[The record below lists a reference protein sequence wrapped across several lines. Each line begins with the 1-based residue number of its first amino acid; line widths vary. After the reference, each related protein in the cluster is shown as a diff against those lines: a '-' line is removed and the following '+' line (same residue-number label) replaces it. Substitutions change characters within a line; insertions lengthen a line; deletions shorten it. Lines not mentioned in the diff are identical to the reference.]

1 MALCLLYLLLAAL
14 PAISGSRLISAAG
27 ADSPSWLLGVFKF
40 AGSSLATGDGAPL
53 SFYLALWVAFLL
65 YVVVFALSDHLPR
78 RATVAVVVVVCVVF
92 ALAPP
97 LLSQDIFSYISY
109 SRIWVLDGLNPY
121 VHASS
126 AVPADAA
133 FPYVGWR
140 DATSAY
146 GPLFTLFTAPIAFFG
161 VAGALWA
168 MKTIAAVSL
177 LLILYLVAL
186 SSKLVGRDWF
196 KPVLLIGLNPLVL
209 VHVVGGAHNDAMM
222 VMLVMLSV
230 WAVLSRMEFAGG
242 ISAVAAFSVKMS
254 AAVAIPFLV
263 LGSKR
268 RLRSIAA
275 MVLSLLLIT
284 VASLIVFGTDVLDS
298 FALVGE
304 NQARTSFYSLPNQT
318 SRLIGAVGGIDAGQ
332 VLSTVKSVYL
342 VAFLA
347 AVVFLLLRVRSG
359 RMSWLTGTGW
369 TYFGL
374 LCATAWLLPW
384 YAIWLLPFAA
394 LSEDR
399 RLTAVSFALTAYMLM
414 IRLPL

>member
-1 MALCLLYLLLAAL
+1 MLASL
-14 PAISGSRLISAAG
+14 PAISGSRLIPAAG
-27 ADSPSWLLGVFKF
+27 VETPSWLLGVFKF

-53 SFYLALWVAFLL
+53 TFYLALWVTFLL
-65 YVVVFALSDHLPR
+65 YVTVLALGHHLPR
-78 RATVAVVVVVCVVF
+78 RATVAVLVVVIVAF

-97 LLSQDIFSYISY
+97 LLSQDVFSYISY
-109 SRIWVLDGLNPY
+109 SRIWFLDGLNPY

-126 AVPADAA
+126 AVPTDAA

-146 GPLFTLFTAPIAFFG
+146 GPLFTLFTAPIAFLG
-161 VAGALWA
+161 VAGALWT
-168 MKTIAAVSL
+168 MKAIAAVSL

-186 SSKLVGRDWF
+186 SSKLIGRDWF
-196 KPVLLIGLNPLVL
+196 KPVLFIGLNPLVL

-222 VMLVMLSV
+222 VMLLMFSV

-254 AAVAIPFLV
+254 AVVAIPFLV
-263 LGSKR
+263 LGSNR
-268 RLRSIAA
+268 RFRSIVA
-275 MVLSLLLIT
+275 MAMSLLLIAAT
-284 VASLIVFGTDVLDS
+284 SLIVFGTNVLDS

-318 SRLIGAVGGIDAGQ
+318 SRLIGAVGGVDAGQ
-332 VLSTVKSVYL
+332 VLSTVKSFYL
-342 VAFLA
+342 VAFLTT
-347 AVVFLLLRVRSG
+347 VVILILRVRAG
-359 RMSWLTGTGW
+359 KMSWLTGAGW
-369 TYFGL
+369 SYFGL

-384 YAIWLLPFAA
+384 YVIWMLPFAA

-399 RLTAVSFALTAYMLM
+399 RLVVASLALTVYMLM
-414 IRLPL
+414 IRVPL

>member
-1 MALCLLYLLLAAL
+1 MET
-14 PAISGSRLISAAG
+14 
-27 ADSPSWLLGVFKF
+27 PSWLLGVFKF

-53 SFYLALWVAFLL
+53 AFYLALWVTFLL
-65 YVVVFALSDHLPR
+65 YMAVFALSHHLPR
-78 RATVAVVVVVCVVF
+78 RATVAVIVVVIVVF
-92 ALAPP
+92 TLAPP

-133 FPYVGWR
+133 IPYVGWR

-146 GPLFTLFTAPIAFFG
+146 GPLFTFFTAPIAFLG
-161 VAGALWA
+161 VAGALWT
-168 MKTIAAVSL
+168 MKAIGAVSL
-177 LLILYLVAL
+177 LLILYFTAL
-186 SSKLVGRDWF
+186 SSQLIGRDWF
-196 KPVLLIGLNPLVL
+196 RPVLFIGLNPLVL

-222 VMLVMLSV
+222 VMLLMLSV
-230 WAVLSRMEFAGG
+230 WTVLSRMEFAGG

-263 LGSKR
+263 IGSKR

-284 VASLIVFGTDVLDS
+284 VASLIAFGADVFDS
-298 FALVGE
+298 FTLVGE

-318 SRLIGAVGGIDAGQ
+318 SRLIGAIGGVDPGQ

-347 AVVFLLLRVRSG
+347 AVMFLILRVRAG
-359 RMSWLTGTGW
+359 KVGWLTGAGW

-394 LSEDR
+394 LSDDR
-399 RLTAVSFALTAYMLM
+399 RLTVASLAITAYMLM
-414 IRLPL
+414 IRVPL